1 MDNSYELN
9 LCHLYPDLLN
19 VYGDFGNILILK
31 YRCEKRGIKA
41 NIHNVKIKDDFLEDE
56 MDIVLLG
63 GGQDFEQSIVSSDLM
78 EKRDKIRD
86 YIEDDGVFIGIC
98 GGYQLLGKHYITAK
112 GETVSG
118 LDILPIRT
126 EQGDKRYINDIIIK
140 DMLSENLFVGF
151 ENHGG
156 HTFLSDGVVPLGK
169 VVYGNGNNGKDGFEG
184 VRYKNTIGTYLHG
197 SLLSKNPNLADELI
211 KKAINRKY
219 KVDVEL
225 SKLDDTFE
233 MKAKEEMIKRFVKEN

>member
-1 MDNSYELN
+1 MDNNYELN

-31 YRCEKRGIKA
+31 YRCEKRGIKV
-41 NIHNVKIKDDFLEDE
+41 NIHNVKIKNDFLEKE

-86 YIEDDGVFIGIC
+86 FIEDDGVFIGIC
-98 GGYQLLGKHYITAK
+98 GGYQLLGKHYITAT
-112 GETVSG
+112 GETVPG

-126 EQGDKRYINDIIIK
+126 EQGDTRYINDIIIK
-140 DMLSENLFVGF
+140 DLKSDNLFVGF

-156 HTFLSDGVVPLGK
+156 QTFLSEGVEPLGK

-197 SLLSKNPNLADELI
+197 SLLAKNPNLADELI
-211 KKAINRKY
+211 KKALYKKY
-219 KVDVEL
+219 KIDIEL
-225 SKLDDTFE
+225 SELDDTFE
-233 MKAKEEMIKRFVKEN
+233 LKAKEEIIKRFVKES